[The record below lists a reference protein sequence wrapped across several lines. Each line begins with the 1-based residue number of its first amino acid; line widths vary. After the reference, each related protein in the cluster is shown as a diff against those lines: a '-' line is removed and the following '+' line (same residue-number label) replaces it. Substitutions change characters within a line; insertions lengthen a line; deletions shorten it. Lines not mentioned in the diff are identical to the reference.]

1 MSEHV
6 ILQCVCVL
14 PVLHDNHMTHTD
26 LKPENIL
33 FVSSDADVIFN
44 PQKVVTSVLADD
56 AIATVVS
63 ITCCYQCFII

>member
-1 MSEHV
+1 
-6 ILQCVCVL
+6 
-14 PVLHDNHMTHTD
+14 MTHTD